1 MKHEPY
7 NAWIL
12 SDEQPTGEQ
21 AQELQLHLNECAAC
35 RRLQRAWVQ
44 VDASL
49 RQAGQV
55 GPASGFVQRFEL
67 RLQAWRAARARRQVA
82 VSLAVPIVGASLAA
96 LLYALLVAP
105 NLGDYMAGM
114 LRTALL
120 ARESSLAVLAI
131 LQRALASLP
140 GPAGPGLIVAMLG
153 SSLVLYAGLGALWA
167 AAVFRFAEP
176 QVVSGGF
183 K

>member
-1 MKHEPY
+1 MKHQPY
-7 NAWIL
+7 DAWIL
-12 SDEQPTGEQ
+12 SDEEPTGEQ
-21 AQELQLHLNECAAC
+21 ARELQQHLNECAAC
-35 RRLQRAWVQ
+35 RRLQRAWAQ

-55 GPASGFVQRFEL
+55 GPVAGFVQRFEL
-67 RLQAWRAARARRQVA
+67 RLQAQRAARARRQVT
-82 VSLAVPIVGASLAA
+82 VSLAVTIVGACLAA

-105 NLGDYMAGM
+105 SLGDYLAGM
-114 LRTALL
+114 LRTVLL

-153 SSLVLYAGLGALWA
+153 ASLALYAGLGALWA